1 MLRELFPIVSL
12 TVFDLHGTDRLANW
26 KKFRDSLETSQTP
39 FEDVAVF
46 WSRAPFVNLYLDP
59 QQPSSWPDPWHLVLE
74 GKYDDLAICLGM
86 LYTIKLT
93 QRFMDCS
100 CEIHKSESI
109 KKRDLKFFLVVDKKH
124 ILNMEYQRVLT
135 VDSNSVEAS
144 IIWTKH

>member
-1 MLRELFPIVSL
+1 M
-12 TVFDLHGTDRLANW
+12 FDLYGTNRLANW

-39 FEDVAVF
+39 FEDVAIF

-93 QRFMDCS
+93 QRFMDTP
-100 CEIHKSESI
+100 CEIHKSESTE
-109 KKRDLKFFLVVDKKH
+109 KRDLKFFLVVNDEH
-124 ILNMEYQRVLT
+124 ILNMEYKRVL
-135 VDSNSVEAS
+135 SVNAPLVKAN
-144 IIWTKH
+144 IIWTK

>member
-1 MLRELFPIVSL
+1 
-12 TVFDLHGTDRLANW
+12 VFDLYGTNRLANW

-39 FEDVAVF
+39 FEDVAIF

-93 QRFMDCS
+93 QRFMDTP
-100 CEIHKSESI
+100 CEIHKSESTE
-109 KKRDLKFFLVVDKKH
+109 KRDLKFFLVVNDEH
-124 ILNMEYQRVLT
+124 ILNMEYKRVL
-135 VDSNSVEAS
+135 SVNAPLVKAN
-144 IIWTKH
+144 IIWTK